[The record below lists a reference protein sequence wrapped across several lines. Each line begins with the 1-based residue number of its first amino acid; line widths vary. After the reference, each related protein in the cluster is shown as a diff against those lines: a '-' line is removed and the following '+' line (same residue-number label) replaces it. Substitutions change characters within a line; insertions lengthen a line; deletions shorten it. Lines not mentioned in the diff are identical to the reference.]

1 MQTLPNTF
9 FRDDENYITILPL
22 KRLARLGHI
31 PDLKTT
37 MHRDNMCNKILEFSQ
52 ICEENNEFVSNW
64 IDNVAIEG
72 IKDVYLQKIKNNFN
86 IKIICEKAK
95 ELLEN
100 IVVENESRH
109 LCGNKYSNDLKLVK
123 YDIRKDPAYGN
134 IITLLFCR
142 MIHWY
147 SKDKGSYGDW
157 FPVAVD
163 IFMDYGYIAGRAK
176 PKSMIFDFMENGFDI
191 ECANSITPKAEI
203 FRALNYTMN
212 ILGLENEEREIA
224 EEDFKSKLYKILIK
238 YTDTPIEIQNEL
250 NAKKRIIEDLS
261 NTFKNDV
268 FGIPDSY
275 GEDIY
280 RDLVNMAEKYL
291 SISYPDKSIF
301 IRNREAY
308 PLVIEATDDEESHV
322 EQTAGY
328 EEPLQS
334 KAIFFDNKKMMQK
347 SGWCDCIKMNYV
359 RKNDLYTSNTF
370 KVKATAKRG
379 YCYIKFN
386 EFTLEEDIKHVLFSI
401 ISA

>member
-9 FRDDENYITILPL
+9 FRDDENYITMLPL
-22 KRLARLGHI
+22 KRLAKLGHI

-100 IVVENESRH
+100 IVVENENRH

-123 YDIRKDPAYGN
+123 YDIRKDPTYGN

-191 ECANSITPKAEI
+191 ECANSI
-203 FRALNYTMN
+203 R
-212 ILGLENEEREIA
+212 
-224 EEDFKSKLYKILIK
+224 
-238 YTDTPIEIQNEL
+238 
-250 NAKKRIIEDLS
+250 
-261 NTFKNDV
+261 
-268 FGIPDSY
+268 
-275 GEDIY
+275 
-280 RDLVNMAEKYL
+280 
-291 SISYPDKSIF
+291 
-301 IRNREAY
+301 
-308 PLVIEATDDEESHV
+308 
-322 EQTAGY
+322 
-328 EEPLQS
+328 
-334 KAIFFDNKKMMQK
+334 
-347 SGWCDCIKMNYV
+347 
-359 RKNDLYTSNTF
+359 
-370 KVKATAKRG
+370 
-379 YCYIKFN
+379 
-386 EFTLEEDIKHVLFSI
+386 
-401 ISA
+401 